1 MIITAIGCA
10 AAGAAVGFVAA
21 EMHKGVA
28 QVRDRRERESHQKV
42 LNAYAQACREVL
54 SDGWHT
60 KVYRRIQEILKDN
73 GQGLGFVVAVGDRAN
88 DRQRKE
94 A

>member
-54 SDGWHT
+54 SDGWNT
-60 KVYRRIQEILKDN
+60 KVYRRILEILR
-73 GQGLGFVVAVGDRAN
+73 GEGHGLGFVVTVN
-88 DRQRKE
+88 DSADNRQKKE